1 MGRGGDGRRG
11 EERRERSWR
20 KKIGDKA
27 LQSDISKLVEEV
39 RQESVNERPMGHEGR
54 RREER
59 TWAVSPGASSVA

>member
-27 LQSDISKLVEEV
+27 LAVGHFEV
-39 RQESVNERPMGHEGR
+39 SGGSQARVCK
-54 RREER
+54 
-59 TWAVSPGASSVA
+59 